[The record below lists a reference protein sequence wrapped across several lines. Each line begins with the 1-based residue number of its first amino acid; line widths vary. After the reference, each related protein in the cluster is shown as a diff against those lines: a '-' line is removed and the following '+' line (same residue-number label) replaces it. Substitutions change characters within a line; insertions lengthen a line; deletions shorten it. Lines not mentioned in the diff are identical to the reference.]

1 MKSSNKFFQNKK
13 VLLVGLGILGGGTSM
28 AKFILEQGGDL
39 TITDLRSKDLLQ
51 KELLVVEGFAK
62 KKNKKVKFTLEAHS
76 ETDFKSSDVVVFN
89 PAVPYYSA
97 WPQFCLKNKIEHY
110 NDFTLFQEYLLF
122 KYKDNLSKKP
132 KQVWITGTRGKST
145 TTAFIHHLLG
155 PKAVIG
161 GNVLGQGLQKISS
174 SVCEYFVLE
183 TSNYQLEY
191 PIYNKKVI
199 EPSVAVI
206 TNIFVDHINR
216 HKTVAE
222 YRRVKKLIFSYK
234 KGVALFLNK
243 DEKSIKDII
252 EKNSELNIS
261 AITSFDNLQKKY
273 KKFSKNQIISLSFA
287 IAVAEFFDVPDKYI
301 KSRIKTLKVPK
312 MRQEVVYESK
322 KFKVINDS
330 TATSP
335 DALLASLGG
344 FPNAYFISGGT
355 DAELDF
361 SDLIKEMKKLKI
373 VDQNRMFFLKGSATD
388 KILSKLKKESDTKI
402 YDSLETAIRDIL
414 ECIKEKKV
422 RGQSTIILSPGAKS
436 FGLFKNEYDRGEMFN
451 KIVKKIFV

>member
-28 AKFILEQGGDL
+28 AKFIIEQGGEL
-39 TITDLRSKDLLQ
+39 TVTDLRAKDLLQ
-51 KELLVVEGFAK
+51 KELVVVETFAK
-62 KKNKKVKFTLEAHS
+62 KKGKKVKFVLEKH
-76 ETDFKSSDVVVFN
+76 EEMDFKTHDVVVFN
-89 PAVPYYSA
+89 PAVPYFST

-132 KQVWITGTRGKST
+132 RQVWITGTRGKST

-191 PIYNKKVI
+191 PIYNKEIV

-206 TNIFVDHINR
+206 TNIFIDHINR
-216 HKTVAE
+216 HKTVPE
-222 YRRVKKLIFSYK
+222 YRRVKKLIFSYNK
-234 KGVALFLNK
+234 DVALFLNK
-243 DEKSIKDII
+243 DEKSVEEIIHASSGLDISTVS
-252 EKNSELNIS
+252 N
-261 AITSFDNLQKKY
+261 FDSLYKKY
-273 KKFSKNQIISLSFA
+273 KKFSKNQIVSLAFA
-287 IAVAEFFDVPDKYI
+287 IAIAEYFDVPDKYI
-301 KSRIKTLKVPK
+301 KSRVKTLKVPK

-322 KFKVINDS
+322 KFRIINDS

-335 DALLASLGG
+335 DALLASLSG

-361 SDLIKEMKKLKI
+361 SNLIKEIKRIKI
-373 VDQNRMFFLKGSATD
+373 VDQNRMFFLKGSATG
-388 KILSKLKKESDTKI
+388 IILKKIGNRKI
-402 YDSLETAIRDIL
+402 YESLEVAIRDIL
-414 ECIKEKKV
+414 EAIKIKKV